1 MNEAMLTGESV
12 PVIKASLPDITTTMF
27 TAKDSGKYMLNGGTG
42 VVQIRNS
49 GDKPVLALVTNT
61 GF

>member
-42 VVQIRNS
+42 VVQIRN
-49 GDKPVLALVTNT
+49 
-61 GF
+61 